1 MRRTEKRKKIGLPRK
16 ICGGVLLALTA
27 WMLFS
32 PTAQALRALPAIY
45 RLSVGQSCALN
56 TGVAA
61 LSSQDETLLSLT
73 GNTLSGLEAGE
84 TEVSVNLFGLFPLRR
99 LRVNVDAETRL
110 IPGGAAVGVA
120 LATKGV
126 LVVGVSDVAGK
137 SPAQQAGLRAGDVIE
152 SVNGQELTSSQ
163 QLTAL
168 VSAAG
173 GLPLNVT
180 FNRNGAVRQATL
192 SPMQDAAS
200 GAWRIGAWVRDS
212 TAGVG
217 TLSYYNP
224 TDGTY
229 GALGHAINDGDTGRL
244 LPVRL
249 GSVLQAE
256 IVDVRRGKKGAPG
269 ELRGSFLR
277 DQVVLGDMEKNTQL
291 GIYGHLDTP
300 HQNPLYPDGVPV
312 GYQESVELGP
322 ATILSTIDGNGVRA
336 YSVEIIQAARQLTP
350 AQKSMVIR
358 VTDPVLLEKT
368 GGIVQG
374 MSGSPILQN
383 GRIIGAVTH
392 VFVDDPTQGFGVY
405 IEWMLATAETLDQ
418 AA

>member
-1 MRRTEKRKKIGLPRK
+1 MRRKRKQKKISLVRK
-16 ICGGVLLALTA
+16 IFGGLLLGLTA
-27 WMLFS
+27 WMIFS
-32 PTAQALRALPAIY
+32 PTAQALRALPDTY
-45 RLSVGQSCALN
+45 RLSIGQSYALD
-56 TGVAA
+56 TGAA
-61 LSSQDETLLSLT
+61 VLSSQDETLFSLADH
-73 GNTLSGLEAGE
+73 TLSGLEAGE

-99 LRVNVDAETRL
+99 MRLNVDEETRL
-110 IPGGAAVGVA
+110 VPGGAAVGVA

-126 LVVGVSDVAGK
+126 LIVGVSDVAGK

-152 SVNGQELTSSQ
+152 SINGQELTSSE
-163 QLTAL
+163 QLTKL
-168 VSAAG
+168 VSTAAG
-173 GLPLNVT
+173 APLTVV
-180 FNRNGAVRQATL
+180 FNRDGSSRQTTL
-192 SPMQDAAS
+192 SPLQDASS

-224 TDGTY
+224 ADGTY

-249 GSVLQAE
+249 GSLLKAE
-256 IVDVRRGKKGAPG
+256 IVDVRRGQKGTPG

-277 DQVVLGDMEKNTQL
+277 NQVVWGNIEQNTTL
-291 GIYGHLDTP
+291 GIYGQLDTAY
-300 HQNPLYPDGVPV
+300 QNPLYPDGVPV

-322 ATILSTIDGNGVRA
+322 ATILSTIDGNGMRA
-336 YSVEIIQAARQLTP
+336 YSVEIVQANRQLTP
-350 AQKSMVIR
+350 AQKGMIIK

-405 IEWMLATAETLDQ
+405 IEWMLTTAQKLDK

>member
-1 MRRTEKRKKIGLPRK
+1 MRRKRKQKKIGLARK
-16 ICGGVLLALTA
+16 ICGGLLLALTA
-27 WMLFS
+27 WMIFS
-32 PTAQALRALPAIY
+32 PTAQALRALPDIY
-45 RLSVGQSCALN
+45 RLSIGQSCALD

-99 LRVNVDAETRL
+99 LRVNVDEETRL
-110 IPGGAAVGVA
+110 VPGGAAVGVA

-152 SVNGQELTSSQ
+152 SINGQELTSSE

-173 GLPLNVT
+173 GSPLNVT
-180 FNRNGAVRQATL
+180 FNRDGVMRQAIL
-192 SPMQDAAS
+192 APMQDTVS

-224 TDGTY
+224 VDGSY

-249 GSVLQAE
+249 GSLLQAE
-256 IVDVRRGKKGAPG
+256 IVDVRRGKKGTPG

-277 DQVVLGDMEKNTQL
+277 DQVILGDMEKNTQL
-291 GIYGHLDTP
+291 GIYGYLDAP
-300 HQNPLYPDGVPV
+300 YQNPLYPDGVPV
-312 GYQESVELGP
+312 GYQESVEVGP

-336 YSVEIIQAARQLTP
+336 YSVEIVQAARQLMP
-350 AQKSMVIR
+350 AQKSMVIK

-405 IEWMLATAETLDQ
+405 IEWMLSTAETLDK

>member
-1 MRRTEKRKKIGLPRK
+1 MRRQRKQKKIGLARK
-16 ICGGVLLALTA
+16 IFGGLLLALTA
-27 WMLFS
+27 WMIFS
-32 PTAQALRALPAIY
+32 PTSQALRALPDIY
-45 RLSVGQSCALN
+45 RLSIGQSCALD

-99 LRVNVDAETRL
+99 LRVNVDEETRL
-110 IPGGAAVGVA
+110 VPGGAAVGVA

-152 SVNGQELTSSQ
+152 SINGQELTSSE

-173 GLPLNVT
+173 GSLLNVT
-180 FNRNGAVRQATL
+180 FNRDGVMRQAIL
-192 SPMQDAAS
+192 APMQDTAS

-224 TDGTY
+224 VYGSY

-249 GSVLQAE
+249 GSLLQAE
-256 IVDVRRGKKGAPG
+256 IVDVRRGKKGTPG

-277 DQVVLGDMEKNTQL
+277 DQVILGDMEKNTQL
-291 GIYGHLDTP
+291 GIYGYLDAP
-300 HQNPLYPDGVPV
+300 YQNPLYPDGVPV
-312 GYQESVELGP
+312 GYQESVEVGP
-322 ATILSTIDGNGVRA
+322 AIILSTIDGNGVRA
-336 YSVEIIQAARQLTP
+336 YSVEIVQAARQLMP
-350 AQKSMVIR
+350 AQKSMVIK

-405 IEWMLATAETLDQ
+405 IEWMLSTAETLDK

>member
-1 MRRTEKRKKIGLPRK
+1 MRRQRKQKKIGLARK
-16 ICGGVLLALTA
+16 IFGGLLLALTA
-27 WMLFS
+27 WMIFS
-32 PTAQALRALPAIY
+32 PTSQALRALPDIY
-45 RLSVGQSCALN
+45 RLSIGQSCALD

-99 LRVNVDAETRL
+99 LRVNVDVETRL
-110 IPGGAAVGVA
+110 VPGGAAVGVA

-152 SVNGQELTSSQ
+152 SINGQELTSSE

-173 GLPLNVT
+173 GSLLNVT
-180 FNRNGAVRQATL
+180 FNRDGVMRQAIL
-192 SPMQDAAS
+192 APMQDTAS

-224 TDGTY
+224 VDGSY

-249 GSVLQAE
+249 GSLLQAE
-256 IVDVRRGKKGAPG
+256 IVDVRRGKKGTPG

-277 DQVVLGDMEKNTQL
+277 DQVILGDMEKNTQL
-291 GIYGHLDTP
+291 GIYGYLDAP
-300 HQNPLYPDGVPV
+300 YQNPLYPDGVPV
-312 GYQESVELGP
+312 GYQESVEVGP
-322 ATILSTIDGNGVRA
+322 AIILSTIDGNGVRA
-336 YSVEIIQAARQLTP
+336 YSVEIVQAARQLMP
-350 AQKSMVIR
+350 AQKSMVIK

-405 IEWMLATAETLDQ
+405 IEWMLSTAETLDK

>member
-1 MRRTEKRKKIGLPRK
+1 MRRKRKQKKIGLARK
-16 ICGGVLLALTA
+16 ICGGLLLALTA
-27 WMLFS
+27 WMIFS
-32 PTAQALRALPAIY
+32 PTAQALRALPDIY
-45 RLSVGQSCALN
+45 RLSIGQSCALD

-99 LRVNVDAETRL
+99 LRVNVDEETRL
-110 IPGGAAVGVA
+110 VPGGAAVGVA

-152 SVNGQELTSSQ
+152 SINGQELTSSE

-173 GLPLNVT
+173 GSPLNVT
-180 FNRNGAVRQATL
+180 FNRDGVVRQATL
-192 SPMQDAAS
+192 APMQDTAS

-224 TDGTY
+224 ADGSY

-249 GSVLQAE
+249 GSLLQAE
-256 IVDVRRGKKGAPG
+256 IVDVRRGKKGTPG

-277 DQVVLGDMEKNTQL
+277 DQVILGDMEKNTQL
-291 GIYGHLDTP
+291 GIYGYLDAP
-300 HQNPLYPDGVPV
+300 YQNPLYPDGVPV
-312 GYQESVELGP
+312 GYQESVEVGP

-336 YSVEIIQAARQLTP
+336 YSVEIVQAARQLTP
-350 AQKSMVIR
+350 AQKSMVIK

-405 IEWMLATAETLDQ
+405 IEWMLSTAETLDK

>member
-1 MRRTEKRKKIGLPRK
+1 MRRKRKQKKIGLARK
-16 ICGGVLLALTA
+16 ICGGLLLALTA
-27 WMLFS
+27 WMIFS
-32 PTAQALRALPAIY
+32 PTAQALRALPDIY
-45 RLSVGQSCALN
+45 RLSIGQSCALD

-99 LRVNVDAETRL
+99 LRVNVDEETRL
-110 IPGGAAVGVA
+110 VPGGAAVGVA

-152 SVNGQELTSSQ
+152 SINGQELTSSE

-173 GLPLNVT
+173 GSPLNVT
-180 FNRNGAVRQATL
+180 FNRDGVVRQATL
-192 SPMQDAAS
+192 APMQDTVS

-224 TDGTY
+224 ADGSY

-249 GSVLQAE
+249 GSLLQAE
-256 IVDVRRGKKGAPG
+256 IVDVRRGKKGTPG

-277 DQVVLGDMEKNTQL
+277 DQVILGDMEKNTQL
-291 GIYGHLDTP
+291 GIYGYLDAP
-300 HQNPLYPDGVPV
+300 YQNPLYPDGVPV
-312 GYQESVELGP
+312 GYQESVEVGP

-336 YSVEIIQAARQLTP
+336 YSVEIVQAARQLMP
-350 AQKSMVIR
+350 AQKSMVIK

-405 IEWMLATAETLDQ
+405 IEWMLSTAETLDK

>member
-1 MRRTEKRKKIGLPRK
+1 MRRKRKQKKIGLARK
-16 ICGGVLLALTA
+16 ICGGLLLALTA
-27 WMLFS
+27 WMIFS
-32 PTAQALRALPAIY
+32 PTAQALRALPDIY
-45 RLSVGQSCALN
+45 RLSIGQSCALD

-61 LSSQDETLLSLT
+61 LSSQDESLLSLT

-99 LRVNVDAETRL
+99 LRVNVDKETRL
-110 IPGGAAVGVA
+110 VPGGAAVGVA

-152 SVNGQELTSSQ
+152 SINGQELTSSE

-173 GLPLNVT
+173 GSPLNVT
-180 FNRNGAVRQATL
+180 FNRDGVMRQAIL
-192 SPMQDAAS
+192 APMQDTAS

-224 TDGTY
+224 VDGSY

-249 GSVLQAE
+249 GSLLQAE
-256 IVDVRRGKKGAPG
+256 IVDVRRGKKGTPG

-277 DQVVLGDMEKNTQL
+277 DQVILGDMEKNTQL
-291 GIYGHLDTP
+291 GIYGYLDAP
-300 HQNPLYPDGVPV
+300 YQNPLYPDGVPV
-312 GYQESVELGP
+312 GYQESVEMGP
-322 ATILSTIDGNGVRA
+322 AIILSTIDGNGVRA
-336 YSVEIIQAARQLTP
+336 YSVEIVQAARQLTP
-350 AQKSMVIR
+350 AQKSMVIK

-383 GRIIGAVTH
+383 GRLIGAVTH

-405 IEWMLATAETLDQ
+405 IEWMLSTAETLDK